1 MLKSIRI
8 KIFTSI
14 KFSFSVTLVESDER
28 HQNDICDGITAH
40 GNNIITPEFLPRVPQ
55 EQESQEMN
63 EINKET
69 RTADQQITRMDQETN
84 RTDQTATRIEEE
96 CAMTI
101 QERNRIELESIGT
114 EMTRMGQEQNME
126 AITQSHIEMEVESEP
141 AIQMDSR

>member
-1 MLKSIRI
+1 MLKSVRI

-14 KFSFSVTLVESDER
+14 KFSFSVTSVESDER
-28 HQNDICDGITAH
+28 HQNDICDDITAH
-40 GNNIITPEFLPRVPQ
+40 GDNIITPEFLPRVPQ

-84 RTDQTATRIEEE
+84 RTDQAATRIEEE

-101 QERNRIELESIGT
+101 QERNNRTRINTNRNDQDGAGAKYGSNYTITYRNGS
-114 EMTRMGQEQNME
+114 RIRASNSNGQ
-126 AITQSHIEMEVESEP
+126 
-141 AIQMDSR
+141 